1 MAEEKAIQFPDSKII
16 AFSGPKEGAGR
27 TTLTLNLA
35 LGWAGIQKRPVLI
48 VPLDPLAR
56 QEHAFYLNI
65 KEPVTVADI
74 LKSFGNTSIAVVGGL
89 LRGKISMSQWG
100 VGLLPLGNNRAQ
112 VASISPK
119 ILIPIL
125 SRLAQT
131 FDIFLDIDS
140 SFPMQAFAFDIADK
154 IFWVSNATRTHLNS
168 TVQLF
173 NDYKA
178 QHYPMDRISVICNG
192 YDMPGSIPYE
202 EIEHFYTSLEKEI
215 DVFLPWDEDVMATSN
230 RREVEIV
237 VNPQTQWVKGL
248 RLVLAKI
255 RDLKPAPKDWTSSV
269 SDEEFTQAAQEIW
282 SPILFDDGKGAS
294 ESHAAVDDEEQNSKL
309 SFWDDLKQRIHKEV
323 VHVLEI
329 ERIVIS
335 DESTA
340 SEQTRKRVAAIVDD
354 ILQKQPN
361 LQFSRD
367 QRQRF
372 SSELLD
378 EILGLGPLEV
388 LMRDP
393 AVTEIMVNAF
403 DKIFIEQKGKL
414 TLTKYKFRNNDQVVQ
429 VIKRIVAPLGRR
441 IDESVPLVDARLKD
455 GSRVNAIIA
464 PLAVSG
470 PTLTIRRFSQKPFGP
485 EDYYRFG
492 TISPECMEFIKR
504 CVKIRKNI
512 IVCGGTGTGKT
523 TFLNAI
529 SGYIADD
536 ERIITVEDT
545 AELRLQQPHWVSLES
560 RPPNVEGK
568 GAITIQDLVKN
579 CLRMRPDRI
588 VVGECRG
595 GEALDM
601 LQAMNTGHEGSLT
614 TIHANTPRDGLSR
627 LEAMCL
633 QTGVD
638 LPVHVIREM
647 IASAVN
653 MIVQLS
659 RFSDGSRKV
668 TYITE
673 MHGQKDGEIQSTDLF
688 RYVQTGV
695 DEKGKVQG
703 IFAPTGNLPTFF
715 DEFEAKGHPVNSEVF
730 TKGAVPLDENGEPDL
745 KALQNQEFSPVKAA
759 IVINTEVDD
768 KADKKIVGDKVSEPV
783 KTKTDKKDEVVTEKQ
798 AKTAQGVAAK
808 QDEVDQTSE
817 KPVQPKQKVD
827 VKEQTIKAASAK
839 KEKPAQGPKG
849 SVPPPPPTMA

>member
-1 MAEEKAIQFPDSKII
+1 MAEENAIQKTDAKII
-16 AFSGPKEGAGR
+16 AFSGPKEGAGK
-27 TTLTLNLA
+27 TTLVLNLA

-48 VPLDPLAR
+48 VPLHPLAR
-56 QEHAFYLNI
+56 QEHSFYLDI
-65 KEPVTVADI
+65 KKPVSVSDI
-74 LKSFGNTSIAVVGGL
+74 LRTLGNTSIAVVGGL

-100 VGLLPLGNNRAQ
+100 VGVLPLGNTRAQ
-112 VASISPK
+112 VAAISPK

-125 SRLAQT
+125 SRLSQT
-131 FDIFLDIDS
+131 FDIFLDVDS

-154 IFWVSNATRTHLNS
+154 VFWVSQATRTHLNS

-173 NDYKA
+173 NDYKE
-178 QHYPMDRISVICNG
+178 QRYPMDRVSIICNA

-202 EIEHFYTSLEKEI
+202 EVERFYSSLGREI
-215 DVFLPWDEDVMATSN
+215 DVFLPWDDEVMATSN
-230 RREVEIV
+230 RKEVEIIT
-237 VNPQTQWVKGL
+237 NPQSEWVKGL

-255 RDLKPAPKDWTSSV
+255 RDLKPAPKDWVASV
-269 SDEEFTQAAQEIW
+269 SDEEFTQAAKEIW
-282 SPILFDDGKGAS
+282 SPILFDDGKTTSVAEHGAA
-294 ESHAAVDDEEQNSKL
+294 EDEGNQTKL
-309 SFWDDLKQRIHKEV
+309 SFWDDLKQKIHKEV
-323 VHVLEI
+323 VHTLEI
-329 ERIVIS
+329 EHIVVS
-335 DESTA
+335 DENTA

-367 QRQRF
+367 QRTRF

-492 TISPECMEFIKR
+492 TISPECMAFIEQ
-504 CVKIRKNI
+504 CVRIRKNI

-529 SGYIADD
+529 SGYIAND

-627 LEAMCL
+627 LEAMCM
-633 QTGVD
+633 QTGAE
-638 LPVHVIREM
+638 LPVYVIREM
-647 IASAVN
+647 ISSAVN

-673 MHGQKDGEIQSTDLF
+673 MHGQKDGEIQSTDVV

-695 DEKGKVQG
+695 DENGKVQG
-703 IFAPTGNLPTFF
+703 VFAPTGQLPTFF
-715 DEFEAKGHPVNSEVF
+715 DEFASKGHPVDKNIF
-730 TKGAVPLDENGEPDL
+730 LKNAVPLDENGEPD
-745 KALQNQEFSPVKAA
+745 
-759 IVINTEVDD
+759 
-768 KADKKIVGDKVSEPV
+768 
-783 KTKTDKKDEVVTEKQ
+783 KQ
-798 AKTAQGVAAK
+798 AVARLQQQMAAK
-808 QDEVDQTSE
+808 NVPPAPPAA
-817 KPVQPKQKVD
+817 PVQH
-827 VKEQTIKAASAK
+827 
-839 KEKPAQGPKG
+839 
-849 SVPPPPPTMA
+849 

>member
-1 MAEEKAIQFPDSKII
+1 MPEENGLQQSESKII

-27 TTLTLNLA
+27 TTLVLNLA

-56 QEHAFYLNI
+56 QEHSFYLDI
-65 KEPVTVADI
+65 KKPVSVSDI
-74 LKSFGNTSIAVVGGL
+74 LRTLGNTSIAVVGGL

-100 VGLLPLGNNRAQ
+100 VGVLPLGNTRAQ

-125 SRLAQT
+125 SRLSQT
-131 FDIFLDIDS
+131 FDIFLDVDS

-154 IFWVSNATRTHLNS
+154 VFWVSQATRTHLNA

-173 NDYKA
+173 NDYKE
-178 QHYPMDRISVICNG
+178 QRYPMDRVSVICNA
-192 YDMPGSIPYE
+192 YDTPGSIPYE
-202 EIEHFYTSLEKEI
+202 EVERFYSSLGREV
-215 DVFLPWDEDVMATSN
+215 DVFLPWDDDVMATSN
-230 RREVEIV
+230 RKEVEIIT
-237 VNPQTQWVKGL
+237 NPQSEWVKGL

-255 RDLKPAPKDWTSSV
+255 RDLKPAPKDWVASV
-269 SDEEFTQAAQEIW
+269 SDEEFTQAAKEIW
-282 SPILFDDGKGAS
+282 SPILFDDGKTGT
-294 ESHAAVDDEEQNSKL
+294 AVDHISVEDESGKTKL
-309 SFWDDLKQRIHKEV
+309 SFWDDLKQKIHKEV
-323 VHVLEI
+323 VHTLEI
-329 ERIVIS
+329 EHIVVS
-335 DESTA
+335 DESSA
-340 SEQTRKRVAAIVDD
+340 SAQTRKRVAAIVDD

-367 QRQRF
+367 QRTRF
-372 SSELLD
+372 TSELLD

-414 TLTKYKFRNNDQVVQ
+414 TLTKYKFRNNEQVVQ

-492 TISPECMEFIKR
+492 TISPECMAFIEK
-504 CVKIRKNI
+504 CVRIRKNI

-568 GAITIQDLVKN
+568 GAVTIQDLVKN

-627 LEAMCL
+627 LEAMCM
-633 QTGVD
+633 QTGAD
-638 LPVHVIREM
+638 LPIFAIREM
-647 IASAVN
+647 ISSAVN

-695 DEKGKVQG
+695 DENGKVHG
-703 IFAPTGNLPTFF
+703 VFAPTGQLPTFY
-715 DEFEAKGHPVNSEVF
+715 DEFAAKGQPVDKDIF
-730 TKGAVPLDENGEPDL
+730 LKDAVPLDENGDPDL
-745 KALQNQEFSPVKAA
+745 QFVQRMQQER
-759 IVINTEVDD
+759 
-768 KADKKIVGDKVSEPV
+768 
-783 KTKTDKKDEVVTEKQ
+783 
-798 AKTAQGVAAK
+798 AAK
-808 QDEVDQTSE
+808 N
-817 KPVQPKQKVD
+817 
-827 VKEQTIKAASAK
+827 
-839 KEKPAQGPKG
+839 
-849 SVPPPPPTMA
+849 PPPPPAPAA

>member
-1 MAEEKAIQFPDSKII
+1 MADMENTFKTEPKII
-16 AFSGPKEGAGR
+16 TFTGPKEGAGK
-27 TTLTLNLA
+27 TTLVLNLA

-56 QEHAFYLNI
+56 QEHSFYLNI
-65 KEPVTVADI
+65 KKPVSVADI
-74 LKSFGNTSIAVVGGL
+74 LKTLGNTNIAVVGGL

-100 VGLLPLGNNRAQ
+100 VGVLPLGNTRAQ
-112 VASISPK
+112 VATMSPK

-125 SRLAQT
+125 SRLSQT
-131 FDIFLDIDS
+131 FDIFLDVDS
-140 SFPMQAFAFDIADK
+140 SFPMQAFAFDISDK
-154 IFWVSNATRTHLNS
+154 VFWVTNATRSHLNS

-173 NDYKA
+173 NDYKEQRYA
-178 QHYPMDRISVICNG
+178 LDRISVICNA
-192 YDMPGSIPYE
+192 YDTPGSIPYE
-202 EIEHFYTSLEKEI
+202 EMERVYQSLLGRNI
-215 DVFLPWDEDVMATSN
+215 DVFLPWDEGIMASAN
-230 RREVEIV
+230 RREVEII
-237 VNPQTQWVKGL
+237 VNPQSEWIKGL
-248 RLVLAKI
+248 RLILAQI
-255 RDLKPAPKDWTSSV
+255 RDLHPAPKDWTAEV
-269 SDEEFTQAAQEIW
+269 SDEEFTQAAKEIW
-282 SPILFDDGKGAS
+282 SPVLFNGGETQGA
-294 ESHAAVDDEEQNSKL
+294 ESHFAPEGADNGGEANKTKL
-309 SFWDDLKQRIHKEV
+309 SFWDDLKQKVHKDV
-323 VHVLEI
+323 VRTLEI

-335 DESTA
+335 DESSA

-361 LQFSRD
+361 LQFSRE
-367 QRQRF
+367 QRTRF

-378 EILGLGPLEV
+378 EILGLGPLEN
-388 LMRDP
+388 LMRD
-393 AVTEIMVNAF
+393 ASVTEIMVNAF

-414 TLTKYKFRNNDQVVQ
+414 TLTKYKFRNNEQVVQ
-429 VIKRIVAPLGRR
+429 VIKRIVSPLGRR

-485 EDYYRFG
+485 EDYFRFG
-492 TISPECMEFIKR
+492 TISRECMDFLEK
-504 CVKIRKNI
+504 CVRIRKNI

-523 TFLNAI
+523 TFLNAL
-529 SGYIADD
+529 SGYISHN

-627 LEAMCL
+627 LEAMCM
-633 QTGVD
+633 QTGAD
-638 LPVHVIREM
+638 LPIFAIREM
-647 IASAVN
+647 ISSAVN

-673 MHGQKDGEIQSTDLF
+673 MTGQKDGAIQSVDLF

-695 DEKGKVQG
+695 DDNGKVQG
-703 IFAPTGNLPTFF
+703 FFAPTGHLPSFFTDFKAKGVPLPEETFTKNAVSF
-715 DEFEAKGHPVNSEVF
+715 DEAGKPILSAAQAAAGGPV
-730 TKGAVPLDENGEPDL
+730 
-745 KALQNQEFSPVKAA
+745 
-759 IVINTEVDD
+759 
-768 KADKKIVGDKVSEPV
+768 
-783 KTKTDKKDEVVTEKQ
+783 
-798 AKTAQGVAAK
+798 
-808 QDEVDQTSE
+808 
-817 KPVQPKQKVD
+817 
-827 VKEQTIKAASAK
+827 
-839 KEKPAQGPKG
+839 
-849 SVPPPPPTMA
+849 VPPPPPGVK

>member
-1 MAEEKAIQFPDSKII
+1 MAEQDSQKTDAKII
-16 AFSGPKEGAGR
+16 AFAGPKEGAGK
-27 TTLTLNLA
+27 TTLVLNLA

-56 QEHAFYLNI
+56 QEHSFYLDI
-65 KEPVTVADI
+65 EKPVSVSDL
-74 LKSFGNTSIAVVGGL
+74 LKVLGNTSIAVVGGL

-100 VGLLPLGNNRAQ
+100 VGLLPLGNTRAQ
-112 VASISPK
+112 VAAISPK

-125 SRLAQT
+125 SRLSQT
-131 FDIFLDIDS
+131 FDIFLDVDS

-154 IFWVSNATRTHLNS
+154 VFWVSNATRTHINS

-173 NDYKA
+173 NDYKE
-178 QHYPMDRISVICNG
+178 QHYPLDRVSVICNG

-202 EIEHFYTSLEKEI
+202 EMERFYSQLGREV
-215 DVFLPWDEDVMATSN
+215 DVFLPWDADVMATSN
-230 RREVEIV
+230 RREVEIIT
-237 VNPQTQWVKGL
+237 NPQSEWVKGL

-255 RDLKPAPKDWTSSV
+255 RDLQPAPKDWVASV
-269 SDEEFTQAAQEIW
+269 SDEEFAQASKEIW
-282 SPILFDDGKGAS
+282 SPVLFNDGKDTVS
-294 ESHAAVDDEEQNSKL
+294 VSHIADDEPGAKTQL
-309 SFWDDLKQRIHKEV
+309 SFWDDLKQKIHKDV
-323 VHVLEI
+323 VRTLEI
-329 ERIVIS
+329 EHIAIS
-335 DESTA
+335 DESAA
-340 SEQTRKRVAAIVDD
+340 SAQTRKRVAAIVDD

-361 LQFSRD
+361 LQFSRE
-367 QRQRF
+367 QRERF

-414 TLTKYKFRNNDQVVQ
+414 TLTKYKFRNNEQVVQ

-470 PTLTIRRFSQKPFGP
+470 PTLTIRRFSTKPFGP

-492 TISPECMEFIKR
+492 TISPECMEFIKK

-568 GAITIQDLVKN
+568 GAVTIQDLVKN

-627 LEAMCL
+627 LEAMCM
-633 QTGVD
+633 QTGAD
-638 LPVHVIREM
+638 LPIFAIREM
-647 IASAVN
+647 ISSAVN

-673 MHGQKDGEIQSTDLF
+673 MHGQKDGQIQSTDLF

-695 DEKGKVQG
+695 DENGKVQG
-703 IFAPTGNLPTFF
+703 VFAPTGNLPTFYE
-715 DEFEAKGHPVNSEVF
+715 EFAAKGQPIDEAVF
-730 TKGAVPLDENGEPDL
+730 KHGAVPLDENGEPDL
-745 KALQNQEFSPVKAA
+745 HAVQQLQ
-759 IVINTEVDD
+759 
-768 KADKKIVGDKVSEPV
+768 
-783 KTKTDKKDEVVTEKQ
+783 Q
-798 AKTAQGVAAK
+798 AKASK
-808 QDEVDQTSE
+808 ETSP
-817 KPVQPKQKVD
+817 KP
-827 VKEQTIKAASAK
+827 
-839 KEKPAQGPKG
+839 PA
-849 SVPPPPPTMA
+849 VPPAPPAAPQA

>member
-1 MAEEKAIQFPDSKII
+1 MAEIETQKNEAKII
-16 AFSGPKEGAGR
+16 ALSSPKEGAGK

-56 QEHAFYLNI
+56 QEHSFYLDI
-65 KEPVTVADI
+65 KKPVSVADI
-74 LKSFGNTSIAVVGGL
+74 LRTLGNTSIAVVGGL

-100 VGLLPLGNNRAQ
+100 VGVLPLGNTRAQ

-125 SRLAQT
+125 SRLSQT
-131 FDIFLDIDS
+131 FDIFLDVDS
-140 SFPMQAFAFDIADK
+140 SFPMQAFAFDISDK
-154 IFWVSNATRTHLNS
+154 TFWVSNATRTHLNS

-173 NDYKA
+173 NDYKE
-178 QHYPMDRISVICNG
+178 QRYPMERVSVICNQ

-202 EIEHFYTSLEKEI
+202 EVEKFYNSLGRDI
-215 DVFLPWDEDVMATSN
+215 DVFLPWDESIMATSN
-230 RREVEIV
+230 RKEVEIIS
-237 VNPQTQWVKGL
+237 NPQSEWIKGL

-255 RDLKPAPKDWTSSV
+255 RDLKPAAKDWTASV
-269 SDEEFTQAAQEIW
+269 SDEEFTQAAKEIW
-282 SPILFDDGKGAS
+282 SPVFSGGMGAAPA
-294 ESHAAVDDEEQNSKL
+294 ESHVSVEEEGEAGKTKL
-309 SFWDDLKQRIHKEV
+309 SFWDDLKQKIHKDV
-323 VHVLEI
+323 VRTLEI

-335 DESTA
+335 DESSA

-367 QRQRF
+367 QRTRF
-372 SSELLD
+372 ASELLD
-378 EILGLGPLEV
+378 EILGLGPLET

-393 AVTEIMVNAF
+393 SVTEIMVNAF
-403 DKIFIEQKGKL
+403 DRIFIEQKGKL
-414 TLTKYKFRNNDQVVQ
+414 TLTKYKFRNNEQVVQ
-429 VIKRIVAPLGRR
+429 VIKRIVSPLGRR

-485 EDYYRFG
+485 EDYFRFG
-492 TISPECMEFIKR
+492 TISPECMEFLEK
-504 CVKIRKNI
+504 CVRIRKNI

-523 TFLNAI
+523 TFLNAL

-568 GAITIQDLVKN
+568 GQITIQDLVKN

-627 LEAMCL
+627 LEAMCM
-633 QTGVD
+633 QASAD
-638 LPVHVIREM
+638 LPIFAIREM
-647 IASAVN
+647 ISSAVN

-673 MHGQKDGEIQSTDLF
+673 MHGQKDGMIQSTDLF

-695 DEKGKVQG
+695 DENGKVQG
-703 IFAPTGNLPTFF
+703 MFAPTGKLPTFF
-715 DEFEAKGHPVNSEVF
+715 GDFKAKGVPVEEDVF
-730 TKGAVPLDENGEPDL
+730 LKDAVKLDENGD
-745 KALQNQEFSPVKAA
+745 PVL
-759 IVINTEVDD
+759 
-768 KADKKIVGDKVSEPV
+768 
-783 KTKTDKKDEVVTEKQ
+783 
-798 AKTAQGVAAK
+798 
-808 QDEVDQTSE
+808 TSA
-817 KPVQPKQKVD
+817 P
-827 VKEQTIKAASAK
+827 
-839 KEKPAQGPKG
+839 PA
-849 SVPPPPPTMA
+849 PPGN

>member
-1 MAEEKAIQFPDSKII
+1 MADMENTFKTEPKII
-16 AFSGPKEGAGR
+16 TFTGPKEGAGK
-27 TTLTLNLA
+27 TTLVLNLA

-56 QEHAFYLNI
+56 QEHSFYLNI
-65 KEPVTVADI
+65 KKPVSVADI
-74 LKSFGNTSIAVVGGL
+74 LKTLGNTNIAVVGGL

-100 VGLLPLGNNRAQ
+100 VGVLPLGNTRTQ
-112 VASISPK
+112 VATMSPK

-125 SRLAQT
+125 SRLSQT
-131 FDIFLDIDS
+131 FDIFLDVDS
-140 SFPMQAFAFDIADK
+140 SFPMQAFAFDISDK
-154 IFWVSNATRTHLNS
+154 VFWVTNATRSHLNS

-173 NDYKA
+173 NDYKEQRYA
-178 QHYPMDRISVICNG
+178 LDRISVICNA
-192 YDMPGSIPYE
+192 YDTPGSIPYE
-202 EIEHFYTSLEKEI
+202 EMERVYQSLLGRNI
-215 DVFLPWDEDVMATSN
+215 DVFLPWDEGIMASSN
-230 RREVEIV
+230 RREVEII
-237 VNPQTQWVKGL
+237 VNPQSEWIKGL
-248 RLVLAKI
+248 RLILAQI
-255 RDLKPAPKDWTSSV
+255 RDLHPAPKDWTAEV
-269 SDEEFTQAAQEIW
+269 SDEEFTQAAKEIW
-282 SPILFDDGKGAS
+282 SPVLFNGGETQGA
-294 ESHAAVDDEEQNSKL
+294 ESHFAPEEADNGGEANKTKL
-309 SFWDDLKQRIHKEV
+309 SFWDDLKQKVHKDV
-323 VHVLEI
+323 VRTLEI

-335 DESTA
+335 DESSA

-361 LQFSRD
+361 LQFSRE
-367 QRQRF
+367 QRTRF

-378 EILGLGPLEV
+378 EILGLGPLEN
-388 LMRDP
+388 LMRD
-393 AVTEIMVNAF
+393 ASVTEIMVNAF

-414 TLTKYKFRNNDQVVQ
+414 TLTKYKFRNNEQVVQ
-429 VIKRIVAPLGRR
+429 VIKRIVSPLGRR

-485 EDYYRFG
+485 EDYFRFG
-492 TISPECMEFIKR
+492 TISRECMDFLEK
-504 CVKIRKNI
+504 CVRIRKNI

-523 TFLNAI
+523 TFLNAL
-529 SGYIADD
+529 SGYISHN

-627 LEAMCL
+627 LEAMCM
-633 QTGVD
+633 QTGAD
-638 LPVHVIREM
+638 LPIFAIREM
-647 IASAVN
+647 ISSAVN

-673 MHGQKDGEIQSTDLF
+673 MTGQKDGAIQSVDLF

-695 DEKGKVQG
+695 DDNGKVQG
-703 IFAPTGNLPTFF
+703 FFAPTGHLPSFFTDFKAKGVPLPEETFTKNAVSF
-715 DEFEAKGHPVNSEVF
+715 DEAGKPILSAAQAAAGGPV
-730 TKGAVPLDENGEPDL
+730 
-745 KALQNQEFSPVKAA
+745 
-759 IVINTEVDD
+759 
-768 KADKKIVGDKVSEPV
+768 
-783 KTKTDKKDEVVTEKQ
+783 
-798 AKTAQGVAAK
+798 
-808 QDEVDQTSE
+808 
-817 KPVQPKQKVD
+817 
-827 VKEQTIKAASAK
+827 
-839 KEKPAQGPKG
+839 
-849 SVPPPPPTMA
+849 VPPPPPGVK

>member
-1 MAEEKAIQFPDSKII
+1 MTAKENVKPEAKII
-16 AFSGPKEGAGR
+16 AFSGPKEGAGK

-35 LGWAGIQKRPVLI
+35 LGWAGNQKRPVLI

-56 QEHAFYLNI
+56 QEHCFYLNI
-65 KEPVTVADI
+65 KKPVSVADI
-74 LKSFGNTSIAVVGGL
+74 LQSLGNTNIAVVGGL

-100 VGLLPLGNNRAQ
+100 VGVLPLGNTRAQ

-131 FDIFLDIDS
+131 FDIFLDVDS
-140 SFPMQAFAFDIADK
+140 SFPMQAFAFDLADK
-154 IFWVSNATRTHLNS
+154 VFWVSQATRTHLNA

-173 NDYKA
+173 NDYKE
-178 QHYPMDRISVICNG
+178 QHYPMDRVSVICNA

-202 EIEHFYTSLEKEI
+202 EVEQFYTSLGHEI
-215 DVFLPWDEDVMATSN
+215 DVFLPWDEEVMSTSN
-230 RREVEIV
+230 RREVEII
-237 VNPQTQWVKGL
+237 VNQQAEWVKGL

-255 RDLKPAPKDWTSSV
+255 RDLKPAPKDWTASV
-269 SDEEFTQAAQEIW
+269 SDEEFSQAAQEIW
-282 SPILFDDGKGAS
+282 SPVLFNNGTTVDAN
-294 ESHAAVDDEEQNSKL
+294 SHLAGEEGEGETTKL
-309 SFWDDLKQRIHKEV
+309 SFWDDLKQKVHKEV
-323 VHVLEI
+323 VHTLEI
-329 ERIVIS
+329 EHIVVS
-335 DESTA
+335 DESAA
-340 SEQTRKRVAAIVDD
+340 SAQTRKRVAAIVDD

-361 LQFSRD
+361 LQFSRE
-367 QRQRF
+367 QRARF

-393 AVTEIMVNAF
+393 AVTEIMVNSF

-455 GSRVNAIIA
+455 GSRVNAIIS

-492 TISPECMEFIKR
+492 TISPACMEFIKQ

-568 GAITIQDLVKN
+568 GAVTIQDLVKN

-647 IASAVN
+647 ISSAVN
-653 MIVQLS
+653 LIVQLS

-673 MHGQKDGEIQSTDLF
+673 MHGLQDREIQSTDLF

-695 DEKGKVQG
+695 DENGKVQG
-703 IFAPTGNLPTFF
+703 VFAPTGNLPTFF
-715 DEFEAKGHPVNSEVF
+715 EEFEAKGCPVSEKVF
-730 TKGAVPLDENGEPDL
+730 TEGAVPLGSDGEPDL
-745 KALQNQEFSPVKAA
+745 KAGRRAVSQSFEGRTSLPPAPP
-759 IVINTEVDD
+759 
-768 KADKKIVGDKVSEPV
+768 KVS
-783 KTKTDKKDEVVTEKQ
+783 
-798 AKTAQGVAAK
+798 
-808 QDEVDQTSE
+808 
-817 KPVQPKQKVD
+817 
-827 VKEQTIKAASAK
+827 
-839 KEKPAQGPKG
+839 
-849 SVPPPPPTMA
+849 

>member
-1 MAEEKAIQFPDSKII
+1 MEAEKENSKSEAKII
-16 AFSGPKEGAGR
+16 AFSGPKEGAGK

-56 QEHAFYLNI
+56 QEHSFYLNI
-65 KEPVTVADI
+65 KKPVSVADI
-74 LKSFGNTSIAVVGGL
+74 LQTLGNTNIAVVGGL

-100 VGLLPLGNNRAQ
+100 VGVLPLGNTRAQ
-112 VASISPK
+112 VASMSPK

-131 FDIFLDIDS
+131 FDIFLDVDS

-154 IFWVSNATRTHLNS
+154 VFWVSQATRSHLNS

-173 NDYKA
+173 NDYKE
-178 QHYPMDRISVICNG
+178 QHYPMDRLSVICNA
-192 YDMPGSIPYE
+192 YDMPGSIAYE
-202 EIEHFYTSLEKEI
+202 EVERFYSSLGQEV
-215 DVFLPWDEDVMATSN
+215 DVFLPWDEDVMSTVN
-230 RREVEIV
+230 RKEVEIV
-237 VNPQTQWVKGL
+237 VNPQSEWVKGL
-248 RLVLAKI
+248 RLILAKI
-255 RDLKPAPKDWTSSV
+255 RDLKTAPKDWTASV
-269 SDEEFTQAAQEIW
+269 SDAEFTQAAQEIW
-282 SPILFDDGKGAS
+282 KPIIGDDSAQS
-294 ESHAAVDDEEQNSKL
+294 LENHLVDGGEKTKL
-309 SFWDDLKQRIHKEV
+309 SFWDDLKQKVHKEV
-323 VHVLEI
+323 VHTLEI
-329 ERIVIS
+329 EHIAVS
-335 DESTA
+335 DESSA

-361 LQFSRD
+361 LQFSRE
-367 QRQRF
+367 QRARF

-455 GSRVNAIIA
+455 GSRVNAIIS

-492 TISPECMEFIKR
+492 TITPECMEFIKQ

-568 GAITIQDLVKN
+568 GAVTIQDLVKN

-627 LEAMCL
+627 LEAMCM
-633 QTGVD
+633 QTGAD
-638 LPVHVIREM
+638 LPVYVIREM
-647 IASAVN
+647 ISSAVN

-695 DEKGKVQG
+695 DENGKVQG
-703 IFAPTGNLPTFF
+703 VFAPTGNLPTFY
-715 DEFEAKGHPVNSEVF
+715 DEFNAKGQPVSKDIF
-730 TKGAVPLDENGEPDL
+730 TKGAVPLDENGEPNL
-745 KALQNQEFSPVKAA
+745 QAVEALQTAA
-759 IVINTEVDD
+759 RGIVRPQAP
-768 KADKKIVGDKVSEPV
+768 KEPV
-783 KTKTDKKDEVVTEKQ
+783 PPE
-798 AKTAQGVAAK
+798 A
-808 QDEVDQTSE
+808 
-817 KPVQPKQKVD
+817 PH
-827 VKEQTIKAASAK
+827 
-839 KEKPAQGPKG
+839 G
-849 SVPPPPPTMA
+849 SVPPAPPVV

>member
-1 MAEEKAIQFPDSKII
+1 MAEEKRTPQDAKII
-16 AFSGPKEGAGR
+16 AFAGPKEGAGK
-27 TTLTLNLA
+27 TTLVLNLA

-56 QEHAFYLNI
+56 QEHNFYLGISN
-65 KEPVTVADI
+65 PVSVSDL
-74 LKSFGNTSIAVVGGL
+74 LKVLGNTSIAVVGGL

-100 VGLLPLGNNRAQ
+100 VGLLPLGNTRAQ
-112 VASISPK
+112 VSAISPK

-125 SRLAQT
+125 SRLSQT
-131 FDIFLDIDS
+131 FDIFLDVDS

-154 IFWVSNATRTHLNS
+154 IFWVSNATRTHVNA

-173 NDYKA
+173 NDYKE
-178 QHYPMDRISVICNG
+178 QHYPIERVSAICNG

-202 EIEHFYTSLEKEI
+202 EMEKFYSQLGREV
-215 DVFLPWDEDVMATSN
+215 DVFLPWDADVMAASN
-230 RREVEIV
+230 RREVEIMS
-237 VNPQTQWVKGL
+237 NPQSEWVKGL

-255 RDLKPAPKDWTSSV
+255 RDLEPAPKDWAVSV
-269 SDEEFTQAAQEIW
+269 TDEEFTQASREIW
-282 SPILFDDGKGAS
+282 SPVLFDDGKGGAG
-294 ESHAAVDDEEQNSKL
+294 AADHIGNPEDEEENAKL
-309 SFWDDLKQRIHKEV
+309 SFWDDLKQKIHKDV
-323 VHVLEI
+323 VRTLEI
-329 ERIVIS
+329 EHIAIS
-335 DESTA
+335 DESSA

-361 LQFSRD
+361 LQFSRE
-367 QRQRF
+367 QRTRF

-414 TLTKYKFRNNDQVVQ
+414 TLTKYKFRNNEQVVQ

-470 PTLTIRRFSQKPFGP
+470 PTLTIRRFSSKPFGP

-492 TISPECMEFIKR
+492 TISRECMGFIEK
-504 CVKIRKNI
+504 CVRIRKNI

-529 SGYIADD
+529 SGYISNN

-627 LEAMCL
+627 LEAMCM
-633 QTGVD
+633 QTGAD
-638 LPVHVIREM
+638 LPIFAIREM
-647 IASAVN
+647 ISSAVN

-673 MHGQKDGEIQSTDLF
+673 MHGQKDGQIQSTDLF

-695 DEKGKVQG
+695 DENGKVQG
-703 IFAPTGNLPTFF
+703 IFAPTGNIPSFY
-715 DEFEAKGHPVNSEVF
+715 DEFAAKGQPVPEEVF
-730 TKGAVPLDENGEPDL
+730 TKGAVPLDENGDPDL
-745 KALQNQEFSPVKAA
+745 SAVQELIK
-759 IVINTEVDD
+759 
-768 KADKKIVGDKVSEPV
+768 
-783 KTKTDKKDEVVTEKQ
+783 
-798 AKTAQGVAAK
+798 AK
-808 QDEVDQTSE
+808 Q
-817 KPVQPKQKVD
+817 
-827 VKEQTIKAASAK
+827 TI
-839 KEKPAQGPKG
+839 ET
-849 SVPPPPPTMA
+849 PPTPPAPPQGAKA

>member
-1 MAEEKAIQFPDSKII
+1 MAEELESQKSEAKII
-16 AFSGPKEGAGR
+16 AFAGPKEGAGK
-27 TTLTLNLA
+27 TTLVLNLA

-56 QEHAFYLNI
+56 QEHSFYLDI
-65 KEPVTVADI
+65 AKPVSVSDL
-74 LKSFGNTSIAVVGGL
+74 LKVLGNTSIAVVGGL

-100 VGLLPLGNNRAQ
+100 VGLLPLGNTRAQ

-125 SRLAQT
+125 SRLSQT
-131 FDIFLDIDS
+131 FDIFLDVDS

-154 IFWVSNATRTHLNS
+154 VFWVSNATRTHINS

-173 NDYKA
+173 NDYKE
-178 QHYPMDRISVICNG
+178 QRYPLDRVSVICNA
-192 YDMPGSIPYE
+192 YDTPGSIPFE
-202 EIEHFYTSLEKEI
+202 EMERFFNQLGREV

-230 RREVEIV
+230 RREVEIIT
-237 VNPQTQWVKGL
+237 NPQSEWVKGL

-255 RDLKPAPKDWTSSV
+255 RDLKSAPKDWTASV
-269 SDEEFTQAAQEIW
+269 SDEEFTQAAKEIW
-282 SPILFDDGKGAS
+282 SPILFDDGKTAS
-294 ESHAAVDDEEQNSKL
+294 AASHVAAEGEEEGNKTKL
-309 SFWDDLKQRIHKEV
+309 SFWDDLKQKIHKEV
-323 VHVLEI
+323 VHTLEI
-329 ERIVIS
+329 EHIVIS
-335 DESTA
+335 DESSA
-340 SEQTRKRVAAIVDD
+340 SAQTRKRVAAIVDD

-367 QRQRF
+367 QRTRF
-372 SSELLD
+372 TSELLD

-414 TLTKYKFRNNDQVVQ
+414 TLTKYKFRNNEQVVQ

-470 PTLTIRRFSQKPFGP
+470 PTLTIRRFSSKPFGP

-492 TISPECMEFIKR
+492 TISPECMAFIEK
-504 CVKIRKNI
+504 CVRIRKNI

-529 SGYIADD
+529 SGYISHN

-568 GAITIQDLVKN
+568 GAVTIQDLVKN

-627 LEAMCL
+627 LEAMCM
-633 QTGVD
+633 QTGAD
-638 LPVHVIREM
+638 LPIFAIREM
-647 IASAVN
+647 ISSAVN

-673 MHGQKDGEIQSTDLF
+673 MHGQKDGQIQSTDLF

-695 DEKGKVQG
+695 DENGKVQG
-703 IFAPTGNLPTFF
+703 LFAPTGNLPTFYE
-715 DEFEAKGHPVNSEVF
+715 EFAAKGQPVDEEIFHHN
-730 TKGAVPLDENGEPDL
+730 AVRLDENGEPDRDEV
-745 KALQNQEFSPVKAA
+745 KALIASLQASGGQKNAAPVRDVPTQAPSA
-759 IVINTEVDD
+759 PQ
-768 KADKKIVGDKVSEPV
+768 AEPV
-783 KTKTDKKDEVVTEKQ
+783 TPSAPSASQPDAPAAAPEQKD
-798 AKTAQGVAAK
+798 
-808 QDEVDQTSE
+808 
-817 KPVQPKQKVD
+817 
-827 VKEQTIKAASAK
+827 
-839 KEKPAQGPKG
+839 
-849 SVPPPPPTMA
+849 VPPAPPVPPAAPQA

>member
-1 MAEEKAIQFPDSKII
+1 MADMENTFKTEPKII
-16 AFSGPKEGAGR
+16 TFTGPKEGAGK
-27 TTLTLNLA
+27 TTLVLNLA

-56 QEHAFYLNI
+56 QEHSFYLNI
-65 KEPVTVADI
+65 KKPVSVADI
-74 LKSFGNTSIAVVGGL
+74 LKTLGNTNIAVVGGL

-100 VGLLPLGNNRAQ
+100 VGVLPLGNTRTQ
-112 VASISPK
+112 VATMSPK

-125 SRLAQT
+125 SRLSQT
-131 FDIFLDIDS
+131 FDIFLDVDS
-140 SFPMQAFAFDIADK
+140 SFPMQAFAFDISDK
-154 IFWVSNATRTHLNS
+154 VFWVTNATRSHLNS

-173 NDYKA
+173 NDYKEQRYA
-178 QHYPMDRISVICNG
+178 LDRISVICNA
-192 YDMPGSIPYE
+192 YDTPGSIPYE
-202 EIEHFYTSLEKEI
+202 EMERVYQSLLGRNI
-215 DVFLPWDEDVMATSN
+215 DVFLPWDEGIMASSN
-230 RREVEIV
+230 RREVEII
-237 VNPQTQWVKGL
+237 VNPQSEWIKGL
-248 RLVLAKI
+248 RLILAQI
-255 RDLKPAPKDWTSSV
+255 RDLHLAPKDWTAEV
-269 SDEEFTQAAQEIW
+269 SDEEFTQAAKEIW
-282 SPILFDDGKGAS
+282 SPVLFNGGETQGA
-294 ESHAAVDDEEQNSKL
+294 ESHFAPEGADNGGEANKTKL
-309 SFWDDLKQRIHKEV
+309 SFWDDLKQKVHKDV
-323 VHVLEI
+323 VRTLEI

-335 DESTA
+335 DESSA

-361 LQFSRD
+361 LQFSRE
-367 QRQRF
+367 QRTRF

-378 EILGLGPLEV
+378 EILGLGPLEN
-388 LMRDP
+388 LMRD
-393 AVTEIMVNAF
+393 ASVTEIMVNAF

-414 TLTKYKFRNNDQVVQ
+414 TLTKYKFRNNEQVVQ
-429 VIKRIVAPLGRR
+429 VIKRIVSPLGRR

-485 EDYYRFG
+485 EDYFRFG
-492 TISPECMEFIKR
+492 TISRECMDFLEK
-504 CVKIRKNI
+504 CVRIRKNI

-523 TFLNAI
+523 TFLNAL
-529 SGYIADD
+529 SGYISHN

-627 LEAMCL
+627 LEAMCM
-633 QTGVD
+633 QTGAD
-638 LPVHVIREM
+638 LPIFAIREM
-647 IASAVN
+647 ISSAVN

-673 MHGQKDGEIQSTDLF
+673 MTGQKDGAIQSVDLF

-695 DEKGKVQG
+695 DDNGKVQG
-703 IFAPTGNLPTFF
+703 FFAPTGHLPSFFTDFKAKGVPLPEETFTKNAVSF
-715 DEFEAKGHPVNSEVF
+715 DEAGKPILSAAQAAAGGPV
-730 TKGAVPLDENGEPDL
+730 
-745 KALQNQEFSPVKAA
+745 
-759 IVINTEVDD
+759 
-768 KADKKIVGDKVSEPV
+768 
-783 KTKTDKKDEVVTEKQ
+783 
-798 AKTAQGVAAK
+798 
-808 QDEVDQTSE
+808 
-817 KPVQPKQKVD
+817 
-827 VKEQTIKAASAK
+827 
-839 KEKPAQGPKG
+839 
-849 SVPPPPPTMA
+849 VPPPPPGVK

>member
-1 MAEEKAIQFPDSKII
+1 MADMENTFKTEPKII
-16 AFSGPKEGAGR
+16 TFTGPKEGAGK
-27 TTLTLNLA
+27 TTLVLNLA

-56 QEHAFYLNI
+56 QEHSFYLNI
-65 KEPVTVADI
+65 KKPVSVADI
-74 LKSFGNTSIAVVGGL
+74 LKTLGNTNIAVVGGL

-100 VGLLPLGNNRAQ
+100 VGVLPLGNTRVQ
-112 VASISPK
+112 VATMSPK

-125 SRLAQT
+125 SRLSQT
-131 FDIFLDIDS
+131 FDIFLDVDS
-140 SFPMQAFAFDIADK
+140 SFPMQAFAFDISDK
-154 IFWVSNATRTHLNS
+154 VFWVTNATRSHLNS

-173 NDYKA
+173 NDYKEQRSA
-178 QHYPMDRISVICNG
+178 LDRISVICNA
-192 YDMPGSIPYE
+192 YDTPGSIPYE
-202 EIEHFYTSLEKEI
+202 EMERVYQSLLGRNI
-215 DVFLPWDEDVMATSN
+215 DVFLPWDEGIMASSN
-230 RREVEIV
+230 RREVEII
-237 VNPQTQWVKGL
+237 VNPQSEWIKGL
-248 RLVLAKI
+248 RLILAQI
-255 RDLKPAPKDWTSSV
+255 RDLHPAPKDWTAEV
-269 SDEEFTQAAQEIW
+269 SDEEFTQAAKEIW
-282 SPILFDDGKGAS
+282 SPVLFNGGETQGA
-294 ESHAAVDDEEQNSKL
+294 ESHFAPEGADNGGEANKTKL
-309 SFWDDLKQRIHKEV
+309 SFWDDLKQKVHKDV
-323 VHVLEI
+323 VRTLEI

-335 DESTA
+335 DESSA

-361 LQFSRD
+361 LQFSRE
-367 QRQRF
+367 QRTRF

-378 EILGLGPLEV
+378 EILGLGPLEN
-388 LMRDP
+388 LMRD
-393 AVTEIMVNAF
+393 ASVTEIMVNAF

-414 TLTKYKFRNNDQVVQ
+414 TLTKYKFRNNEQVVQ
-429 VIKRIVAPLGRR
+429 VIKRIVSPLGRR

-485 EDYYRFG
+485 EDYFRFG
-492 TISPECMEFIKR
+492 TISRECMDFLEK
-504 CVKIRKNI
+504 CVRIRKNI

-523 TFLNAI
+523 TFLNAL
-529 SGYIADD
+529 SGYISHN

-627 LEAMCL
+627 LEAMCM
-633 QTGVD
+633 QTGAD
-638 LPVHVIREM
+638 LPIFAIREM
-647 IASAVN
+647 ISSAVN

-673 MHGQKDGEIQSTDLF
+673 MTGQKDGAIQSVDLF

-695 DEKGKVQG
+695 DDNGKVQG
-703 IFAPTGNLPTFF
+703 FFAPTGHLPSFFTDFKAKGVPLPEETFTKNAVSF
-715 DEFEAKGHPVNSEVF
+715 DEAGKPILSAAQAAAGGPV
-730 TKGAVPLDENGEPDL
+730 
-745 KALQNQEFSPVKAA
+745 
-759 IVINTEVDD
+759 
-768 KADKKIVGDKVSEPV
+768 
-783 KTKTDKKDEVVTEKQ
+783 
-798 AKTAQGVAAK
+798 
-808 QDEVDQTSE
+808 
-817 KPVQPKQKVD
+817 
-827 VKEQTIKAASAK
+827 
-839 KEKPAQGPKG
+839 
-849 SVPPPPPTMA
+849 VPPPPPGVK

>member
-1 MAEEKAIQFPDSKII
+1 MAEENEPQRSEAKII
-16 AFSGPKEGAGR
+16 AFSGPKEGAGK
-27 TTLTLNLA
+27 TTLVLNLA

-56 QEHAFYLNI
+56 QEHSFYLDI
-65 KEPVTVADI
+65 KKPVSVSDI
-74 LKSFGNTSIAVVGGL
+74 LRTLGNTSIAVVGGL

-100 VGLLPLGNNRAQ
+100 VGVLPLGNTRAQ

-125 SRLAQT
+125 SRLSQT
-131 FDIFLDIDS
+131 FDIFLDVDS
-140 SFPMQAFAFDIADK
+140 SFPMQAFSFDIADK
-154 IFWVSNATRTHLNS
+154 VFWVSQATRTHLNS

-173 NDYKA
+173 NDYKE
-178 QHYPMDRISVICNG
+178 QRYPMDRVSVICNA
-192 YDMPGSIPYE
+192 YDTPGSIPYE
-202 EIEHFYTSLEKEI
+202 EVERFYSSLGREI

-230 RREVEIV
+230 RKEVEIIT
-237 VNPQTQWVKGL
+237 NPQSEWVKGL

-255 RDLKPAPKDWTSSV
+255 RDLKSAPKDWVASV
-269 SDEEFTQAAQEIW
+269 SDEEFTQAAKEIW
-282 SPILFDDGKGAS
+282 SPVLFDDGKTGTTADHVAAPGQED
-294 ESHAAVDDEEQNSKL
+294 ESAKTKM
-309 SFWDDLKQRIHKEV
+309 SFWDDLKQKIHKEV
-323 VHVLEI
+323 VHTLEI
-329 ERIVIS
+329 EHIVVS
-335 DESTA
+335 DESSA

-367 QRQRF
+367 QRTRF

-414 TLTKYKFRNNDQVVQ
+414 TLTKYKFRNNEQVVQ

-470 PTLTIRRFSQKPFGP
+470 PTLTIRRFSAKPFGP

-492 TISPECMEFIKR
+492 TISPECMAFIEK
-504 CVKIRKNI
+504 CVRIRKNI

-529 SGYIADD
+529 SGYISNN

-568 GAITIQDLVKN
+568 GAVTIQDLVKN

-627 LEAMCL
+627 LEAMCM
-633 QTGVD
+633 QTGAD
-638 LPVHVIREM
+638 LPIFAIREM
-647 IASAVN
+647 ISSAVN

-695 DEKGKVQG
+695 DENGKVQG
-703 IFAPTGNLPTFF
+703 MFAPTGHLPTFF
-715 DEFEAKGHPVNSEVF
+715 DDFAAKGQPVDKDVF
-730 TKGAVPLDENGEPDL
+730 LKGAVPLDANGEPDL
-745 KALQNQEFSPVKAA
+745 KAVQRMQQAAGNTTPPAPPDAPSKA
-759 IVINTEVDD
+759 
-768 KADKKIVGDKVSEPV
+768 
-783 KTKTDKKDEVVTEKQ
+783 
-798 AKTAQGVAAK
+798 
-808 QDEVDQTSE
+808 
-817 KPVQPKQKVD
+817 
-827 VKEQTIKAASAK
+827 
-839 KEKPAQGPKG
+839 
-849 SVPPPPPTMA
+849 

>member
-1 MAEEKAIQFPDSKII
+1 MADMENTFKTEPKII
-16 AFSGPKEGAGR
+16 TFTGPKEGAGK
-27 TTLTLNLA
+27 TTLVLNLA

-56 QEHAFYLNI
+56 QEHSFYLNI
-65 KEPVTVADI
+65 KKPVSVADI
-74 LKSFGNTSIAVVGGL
+74 LKTLGNTNIAVVGGL

-100 VGLLPLGNNRAQ
+100 VGVLPLGNTRTQ
-112 VASISPK
+112 VATMSPK

-125 SRLAQT
+125 SRLSQT
-131 FDIFLDIDS
+131 FDIFLDVDS
-140 SFPMQAFAFDIADK
+140 SFPMQAFAFDISDK
-154 IFWVSNATRTHLNS
+154 VFWVTNATRSHLNS

-173 NDYKA
+173 NDYKEQRYA
-178 QHYPMDRISVICNG
+178 LDRISVICNA
-192 YDMPGSIPYE
+192 YDTPGSIPYE
-202 EIEHFYTSLEKEI
+202 EMERVYQSLLGRNI
-215 DVFLPWDEDVMATSN
+215 DVFLPWDEGIMASSN
-230 RREVEIV
+230 RREVEII
-237 VNPQTQWVKGL
+237 VNPQSEWIKGL
-248 RLVLAKI
+248 RLILAQI
-255 RDLKPAPKDWTSSV
+255 RDLHPAPKDWTAEV
-269 SDEEFTQAAQEIW
+269 SDEEFTQAAKEIW
-282 SPILFDDGKGAS
+282 SPVLFNGGETQGA
-294 ESHAAVDDEEQNSKL
+294 ESHFAPEGADNGGEANKTKL
-309 SFWDDLKQRIHKEV
+309 SFWDDLKQKVHKDV
-323 VHVLEI
+323 VRTLEI

-335 DESTA
+335 DESSA

-361 LQFSRD
+361 LQFSRE
-367 QRQRF
+367 QRTRF

-378 EILGLGPLEV
+378 EILGLGPLEN
-388 LMRDP
+388 LMRD
-393 AVTEIMVNAF
+393 ASVTEIMVNAF

-414 TLTKYKFRNNDQVVQ
+414 TLTKYKFRNNEQVVQ
-429 VIKRIVAPLGRR
+429 VIKRIVSPLGRR

-485 EDYYRFG
+485 EDYFRFG
-492 TISPECMEFIKR
+492 TISRECMDFLEK
-504 CVKIRKNI
+504 CVRIRKNI

-523 TFLNAI
+523 TFLNAL
-529 SGYIADD
+529 SGYISHN

-627 LEAMCL
+627 LEAMCM
-633 QTGVD
+633 QTGAD
-638 LPVHVIREM
+638 LPIFAIREM
-647 IASAVN
+647 ISSAVN

-673 MHGQKDGEIQSTDLF
+673 MTGQKDGAIQSVDLF

-695 DEKGKVQG
+695 DDNGKVQG
-703 IFAPTGNLPTFF
+703 FFAPTGHLPSFFTDFKAKGVPLPEETFTKNAVSF
-715 DEFEAKGHPVNSEVF
+715 DEAGKPILS
-730 TKGAVPLDENGEPDL
+730 
-745 KALQNQEFSPVKAA
+745 AA
-759 IVINTEVDD
+759 
-768 KADKKIVGDKVSEPV
+768 
-783 KTKTDKKDEVVTEKQ
+783 Q
-798 AKTAQGVAAK
+798 AAA
-808 QDEVDQTSE
+808 
-817 KPVQPKQKVD
+817 
-827 VKEQTIKAASAK
+827 
-839 KEKPAQGPKG
+839 GG
-849 SVPPPPPTMA
+849 SVVPPPPPGVK

>member
-1 MAEEKAIQFPDSKII
+1 MAELETPRNEAKII
-16 AFSGPKEGAGR
+16 ALSSPKEGAGK

-56 QEHAFYLNI
+56 QEHSFYLDI
-65 KEPVTVADI
+65 KKPVSVADI
-74 LKSFGNTSIAVVGGL
+74 LRTLGNTNIAVVGGL

-100 VGLLPLGNNRAQ
+100 VGVLPLGNTRAQ

-125 SRLAQT
+125 SRLSQT
-131 FDIFLDIDS
+131 FDIFLDVDS

-154 IFWVSNATRTHLNS
+154 VFWVSNATRTHLNS

-173 NDYKA
+173 NDYKE
-178 QHYPMDRISVICNG
+178 QRYPMERVSVICNQ
-192 YDMPGSIPYE
+192 YDMPGSIAYE
-202 EIEHFYTSLEKEI
+202 EVEKFYNSLGRDI
-215 DVFLPWDEDVMATSN
+215 DVFLPWDESIMATSN
-230 RREVEIV
+230 RKEVEIIN
-237 VNPQTQWVKGL
+237 NPQSEWIKGL
-248 RLVLAKI
+248 RLILAKI
-255 RDLKPAPKDWTSSV
+255 RDLTPAPKDWTASV
-269 SDEEFTQAAQEIW
+269 SDEEFTQAAKEIW
-282 SPILFDDGKGAS
+282 NPIFAGGGADG
-294 ESHAAVDDEEQNSKL
+294 AAQENHVIVEEEGEAGKTKL
-309 SFWDDLKQRIHKEV
+309 SFWDDLKQKVHKDV
-323 VHVLEI
+323 VRTLEI

-335 DESTA
+335 DESSA
-340 SEQTRKRVAAIVDD
+340 SAQTRKRVAAIVDD

-361 LQFSRD
+361 LQFSRE
-367 QRQRF
+367 QRTRF
-372 SSELLD
+372 ASELLD
-378 EILGLGPLEV
+378 EILGLGPLEN

-393 AVTEIMVNAF
+393 SVTEIMVNAF

-414 TLTKYKFRNNDQVVQ
+414 TLTKYKFRNNEQVVQ
-429 VIKRIVAPLGRR
+429 VIKRIVSPLGRR

-455 GSRVNAIIA
+455 GSRVNAIIS

-485 EDYYRFG
+485 ADYFRFG
-492 TISPECMEFIKR
+492 TISPECMEFLEK
-504 CVKIRKNI
+504 CVRIRKNI

-523 TFLNAI
+523 TFLNAL
-529 SGYIADD
+529 SGYISDN

-627 LEAMCL
+627 LEAMCM
-633 QTGVD
+633 QTGAD
-638 LPVHVIREM
+638 LPIFAIREM
-647 IASAVN
+647 ISSAVN

-673 MHGQKDGEIQSTDLF
+673 MHGQKDGQIQSTDLF

-695 DEKGKVQG
+695 DENGKVQG
-703 IFAPTGNLPTFF
+703 MFAPTGTLPTFYSDF
-715 DEFEAKGHPVNSEVF
+715 QAKGVPVPEEVF
-730 TKGAVPLDENGEPDL
+730 TKGAIKLDEEGNPIL
-745 KALQNQEFSPVKAA
+745 SSL
-759 IVINTEVDD
+759 
-768 KADKKIVGDKVSEPV
+768 
-783 KTKTDKKDEVVTEKQ
+783 
-798 AKTAQGVAAK
+798 
-808 QDEVDQTSE
+808 
-817 KPVQPKQKVD
+817 
-827 VKEQTIKAASAK
+827 
-839 KEKPAQGPKG
+839 
-849 SVPPPPPTMA
+849 SVPPAPPTL

>member
-1 MAEEKAIQFPDSKII
+1 MTEENESLQSEAKII
-16 AFSGPKEGAGR
+16 AFAGPKEGAGK
-27 TTLTLNLA
+27 TTLVLNLA

-56 QEHAFYLNI
+56 QEHNFYLDIAN
-65 KEPVTVADI
+65 PVSVSDL
-74 LKSFGNTSIAVVGGL
+74 LKVLGNTSIAVVGGL

-100 VGLLPLGNNRAQ
+100 VGLLPLGNTRAQ
-112 VASISPK
+112 VSAISPK

-125 SRLAQT
+125 SRLSQT
-131 FDIFLDIDS
+131 FDIFLDVDS

-154 IFWVSNATRTHLNS
+154 IFWVSNATRTHINS

-173 NDYKA
+173 NDYKE
-178 QHYPMDRISVICNG
+178 QHYPMERVSIICNG
-192 YDMPGSIPYE
+192 FDMPGSIPYE
-202 EIEHFYTSLEKEI
+202 EMERFYSELGREV
-215 DVFLPWDEDVMATSN
+215 DVFLPWDADVMAASN
-230 RREVEIV
+230 RREVEIIS
-237 VNPQTQWVKGL
+237 NPQAEWVKGL

-255 RDLKPAPKDWTSSV
+255 RDLKPAPKDWVASV
-269 SDEEFTQAAQEIW
+269 SDEEFAQASSEIW
-282 SPILFDDGKGAS
+282 SPVLFDDGKTAS
-294 ESHAAVDDEEQNSKL
+294 AEDHISPEEDGPKTKL
-309 SFWDDLKQRIHKEV
+309 SFWDDLKQKIHKEV
-323 VHVLEI
+323 VHTLEI
-329 ERIVIS
+329 EHIVVS
-335 DESTA
+335 DESSA

-361 LQFSRD
+361 LQFSRE
-367 QRQRF
+367 QRTRF

-393 AVTEIMVNAF
+393 AVTEIMVNSF

-470 PTLTIRRFSQKPFGP
+470 PTLTIRRFSTKPFGP

-492 TISPECMEFIKR
+492 TITPECMEFIEK

-568 GAITIQDLVKN
+568 GAVTIQDLVKN

-627 LEAMCL
+627 LEAMCM
-633 QTGVD
+633 QTGAD
-638 LPVHVIREM
+638 LPLFAIREM
-647 IASAVN
+647 ISSAVN

-668 TYITE
+668 THITE

-695 DEKGKVQG
+695 DENGKVQG
-703 IFAPTGNLPTFF
+703 VFAPTGNLPTFF
-715 DEFEAKGHPVNSEVF
+715 DEFASKGQPVEESIF
-730 TKGAVPLDENGEPDL
+730 KKGAVPLGADGEPELEAVKQLQQEL
-745 KALQNQEFSPVKAA
+745 KDRALAE
-759 IVINTEVDD
+759 EV
-768 KADKKIVGDKVSEPV
+768 ETH
-783 KTKTDKKDEVVTEKQ
+783 KTI
-798 AKTAQGVAAK
+798 
-808 QDEVDQTSE
+808 
-817 KPVQPKQKVD
+817 P
-827 VKEQTIKAASAK
+827 
-839 KEKPAQGPKG
+839 PAPP
-849 SVPPPPPTMA
+849 VPPAPPTM

>member
-1 MAEEKAIQFPDSKII
+1 MADMENTFKTEPKII
-16 AFSGPKEGAGR
+16 TFTGPKEGAGK
-27 TTLTLNLA
+27 TTLVLNLA

-56 QEHAFYLNI
+56 QEHSFYLNI
-65 KEPVTVADI
+65 KKPVSVADI
-74 LKSFGNTSIAVVGGL
+74 LKTLGNTNIAVVGGL

-100 VGLLPLGNNRAQ
+100 VGVLPLGNTRTQ
-112 VASISPK
+112 VATMSPK

-125 SRLAQT
+125 ARLSQT
-131 FDIFLDIDS
+131 FDIFLDVDS
-140 SFPMQAFAFDIADK
+140 SFPMQAFAFDISDK
-154 IFWVSNATRTHLNS
+154 VFWVTNATRSHLNS

-173 NDYKA
+173 NDYKEQRYA
-178 QHYPMDRISVICNG
+178 LDRISVICNA
-192 YDMPGSIPYE
+192 YDTPGSIPYE
-202 EIEHFYTSLEKEI
+202 EMERVYQSLLGRNI
-215 DVFLPWDEDVMATSN
+215 DVFLPWDEGIMASSN
-230 RREVEIV
+230 RREVEII
-237 VNPQTQWVKGL
+237 VNPQSEWIKGL
-248 RLVLAKI
+248 RLILAQI
-255 RDLKPAPKDWTSSV
+255 RDLHPAPKDWTAEV
-269 SDEEFTQAAQEIW
+269 SDEEFTQAAKEIW
-282 SPILFDDGKGAS
+282 SPVLFNGGETQGA
-294 ESHAAVDDEEQNSKL
+294 ESHFAPEGADNGGEANKTKL
-309 SFWDDLKQRIHKEV
+309 SFWDDLKQKVHKDV
-323 VHVLEI
+323 VRTLEI

-335 DESTA
+335 DESSA

-361 LQFSRD
+361 LQFSRE
-367 QRQRF
+367 QRTRF

-378 EILGLGPLEV
+378 EILGLGPLEN
-388 LMRDP
+388 LMRD
-393 AVTEIMVNAF
+393 ASVTEIMVNAF

-414 TLTKYKFRNNDQVVQ
+414 TLTKYKFRNNEQVVQ
-429 VIKRIVAPLGRR
+429 VIKRIVSPLGRR

-485 EDYYRFG
+485 EDYFRFG
-492 TISPECMEFIKR
+492 TISRECMDFLEK
-504 CVKIRKNI
+504 CVRIRKNI

-523 TFLNAI
+523 TFLNAL
-529 SGYIADD
+529 SGYISHN

-627 LEAMCL
+627 LEAMCM
-633 QTGVD
+633 QTGAD
-638 LPVHVIREM
+638 LPIFAIREM
-647 IASAVN
+647 ISSAVN

-673 MHGQKDGEIQSTDLF
+673 MTGQKDGAIQSVDLF

-695 DEKGKVQG
+695 DDNGKVQG
-703 IFAPTGNLPTFF
+703 FFAPTGHLPSFFTDFKAKGVPLPEETFTKNAVSF
-715 DEFEAKGHPVNSEVF
+715 DEAGKPILTAAQAAAGGPV
-730 TKGAVPLDENGEPDL
+730 
-745 KALQNQEFSPVKAA
+745 
-759 IVINTEVDD
+759 
-768 KADKKIVGDKVSEPV
+768 
-783 KTKTDKKDEVVTEKQ
+783 
-798 AKTAQGVAAK
+798 
-808 QDEVDQTSE
+808 
-817 KPVQPKQKVD
+817 
-827 VKEQTIKAASAK
+827 
-839 KEKPAQGPKG
+839 
-849 SVPPPPPTMA
+849 VPPPPPGVK

>member
-1 MAEEKAIQFPDSKII
+1 MAAEKKNPQADAKII
-16 AFSGPKEGAGR
+16 AFAGPKEGAGK
-27 TTLTLNLA
+27 TTLALNLA

-56 QEHAFYLNI
+56 QEHNFYLDI
-65 KEPVTVADI
+65 QKPVSVSDL
-74 LKSFGNTSIAVVGGL
+74 LKVLGNTSIAVVGGL

-100 VGLLPLGNNRAQ
+100 VGLLPLGNTRAQ
-112 VASISPK
+112 VSAISPK

-125 SRLAQT
+125 SRLSQT
-131 FDIFLDIDS
+131 FDIFLDVDS

-154 IFWVSNATRTHLNS
+154 IFWVSNATRTHVNA

-173 NDYKA
+173 NDYKE
-178 QHYPMDRISVICNG
+178 QHYPIERVSAICNG

-202 EIEHFYTSLEKEI
+202 EMEKFYSQLGREV
-215 DVFLPWDEDVMATSN
+215 DVFLPWDADVMASSN
-230 RREVEIV
+230 RREVEIMA
-237 VNPQTQWVKGL
+237 NPQSEWVKGL

-255 RDLKPAPKDWTSSV
+255 RDLDPAPKDWAVSV

-282 SPILFDDGKGAS
+282 SPVLFNDGKGGSAG
-294 ESHAAVDDEEQNSKL
+294 VDHIGNPEEAEEDAQL
-309 SFWDDLKQRIHKEV
+309 SFWDDLKQKIHKEV
-323 VHVLEI
+323 VRTLEI
-329 ERIVIS
+329 EHIAIS
-335 DESTA
+335 DESSA

-361 LQFSRD
+361 LQFSRE
-367 QRQRF
+367 QRTRF

-388 LMRDP
+388 LIRDP

-414 TLTKYKFRNNDQVVQ
+414 TLTKYKFRNNEQVVQ

-470 PTLTIRRFSQKPFGP
+470 PTLTIRRFSSKPFGP

-492 TISPECMEFIKR
+492 TISRECMGFIEK
-504 CVKIRKNI
+504 CVRIRKNI

-529 SGYIADD
+529 SGYISNN

-627 LEAMCL
+627 LEAMCM
-633 QTGVD
+633 QTGAD
-638 LPVHVIREM
+638 LPIFAIREM
-647 IASAVN
+647 ISSAVN

-673 MHGQKDGEIQSTDLF
+673 MHGQKDGQIQSTDLF

-695 DEKGKVQG
+695 DENGKVQG
-703 IFAPTGNLPTFF
+703 MFAPTGNIPSFY
-715 DEFEAKGHPVNSEVF
+715 DEFAAKGQPVPEEVF
-730 TKGAVPLDENGEPDL
+730 TKGAVPLDENGDPDL
-745 KALQNQEFSPVKAA
+745 NAVQELVKA
-759 IVINTEVDD
+759 
-768 KADKKIVGDKVSEPV
+768 KATVNN
-783 KTKTDKKDEVVTEKQ
+783 
-798 AKTAQGVAAK
+798 
-808 QDEVDQTSE
+808 
-817 KPVQPKQKVD
+817 
-827 VKEQTIKAASAK
+827 
-839 KEKPAQGPKG
+839 
-849 SVPPPPPTMA
+849 PPTPPSNPPAPPQGAKA

>member
-1 MAEEKAIQFPDSKII
+1 MTAQEKAKLEEKII
-16 AFSGPKEGAGR
+16 AFSGPKEGAGK

-56 QEHAFYLNI
+56 QEHSFYLNI
-65 KEPVTVADI
+65 KKPVSVADI
-74 LKSFGNTSIAVVGGL
+74 LRSLGNNNIAVVGGL
-89 LRGKISMSQWG
+89 LRGKISMSKWG
-100 VGLLPLGNNRAQ
+100 VGVLPLGNTRAQ

-119 ILIPIL
+119 ILIPVL

-131 FDIFLDIDS
+131 FDIFLDVDS
-140 SFPMQAFAFDIADK
+140 SFPMQAFAFDLADK
-154 IFWVSNATRTHLNS
+154 VFWVSQATRTHLNA

-173 NDYKA
+173 NDYKE
-178 QHYPMDRISVICNG
+178 QHYPMDRISVICNA

-202 EIEHFYTSLEKEI
+202 EVEQFYSSLGHEM
-215 DVFLPWDEDVMATSN
+215 DVFLPWDEDVMAASN
-230 RREVEIV
+230 RREVEII
-237 VNPQTQWVKGL
+237 VNPQAEWVKGL

-255 RDLKPAPKDWTSSV
+255 RDLKPAPKDWTASV

-282 SPILFDDGKGAS
+282 SPVLFNAAAPAGAD
-294 ESHAAVDDEEQNSKL
+294 SHLAYEGNEPENTKL
-309 SFWDDLKQRIHKEV
+309 SFWDDLKQKVHKEV
-323 VHVLEI
+323 VHTLEI
-329 ERIVIS
+329 EHIVVS
-335 DESTA
+335 DESSA
-340 SEQTRKRVAAIVDD
+340 STQTRKRVAAIVDD

-361 LQFSRD
+361 LQFSRE
-367 QRQRF
+367 QRARF

-441 IDESVPLVDARLKD
+441 IDESVPLVDARLRD
-455 GSRVNAIIA
+455 GSRVNAIIS

-492 TISPECMEFIKR
+492 TISPECMEFIKQ

-568 GAITIQDLVKN
+568 GAVTIQDLVKN

-647 IASAVN
+647 ISSAVN
-653 MIVQLS
+653 LIVQLS

-673 MHGQKDGEIQSTDLF
+673 MHGLKDHEIQSTDLF

-695 DEKGKVQG
+695 DENGKVQG
-703 IFAPTGNLPTFF
+703 IFAPTGNLPTFY
-715 DEFEAKGHPVNSEVF
+715 DEFEAKGCAVSQEVF
-730 TKGAVPLDENGEPDL
+730 TKGAIALDETGEPDV
-745 KALQNQEFSPVKAA
+745 KALQRGQHAHEATVH
-759 IVINTEVDD
+759 
-768 KADKKIVGDKVSEPV
+768 
-783 KTKTDKKDEVVTEKQ
+783 
-798 AKTAQGVAAK
+798 
-808 QDEVDQTSE
+808 
-817 KPVQPKQKVD
+817 
-827 VKEQTIKAASAK
+827 
-839 KEKPAQGPKG
+839 GP
-849 SVPPPPPTMA
+849 VPPAPPKF

>member
-1 MAEEKAIQFPDSKII
+1 MAEEKRTPQDAKII
-16 AFSGPKEGAGR
+16 AFAGPKEGAGK
-27 TTLTLNLA
+27 TTLVLNLA

-56 QEHAFYLNI
+56 QEHNFYLGISN
-65 KEPVTVADI
+65 PVSVSDL
-74 LKSFGNTSIAVVGGL
+74 LKVLGNTSIAVVGGL

-100 VGLLPLGNNRAQ
+100 VGLLPLGNTRAQ
-112 VASISPK
+112 VSAISPK

-125 SRLAQT
+125 SRLSQT
-131 FDIFLDIDS
+131 FDIFLDVDS

-154 IFWVSNATRTHLNS
+154 IFWVSNATRTHVNA

-173 NDYKA
+173 NDYKE
-178 QHYPMDRISVICNG
+178 QHYPIERVSAICNG

-202 EIEHFYTSLEKEI
+202 EMEKFYSQLGREV
-215 DVFLPWDEDVMATSN
+215 DVFLPWDADVMASSN
-230 RREVEIV
+230 RREVEIMA
-237 VNPQTQWVKGL
+237 NPQSEWVKGL

-255 RDLKPAPKDWTSSV
+255 RDLEPAPKDWAVSV
-269 SDEEFTQAAQEIW
+269 TDEEFTQASREIW
-282 SPILFDDGKGAS
+282 SPVLFDDGKGGAG
-294 ESHAAVDDEEQNSKL
+294 AADHIGNPEDEEENAKL
-309 SFWDDLKQRIHKEV
+309 SFWDDLKQKIHKDV
-323 VHVLEI
+323 VRTLEI
-329 ERIVIS
+329 EHIAIS
-335 DESTA
+335 DESSA

-361 LQFSRD
+361 LQFSRE
-367 QRQRF
+367 QRTRF

-414 TLTKYKFRNNDQVVQ
+414 TLTKYKFRNNEQVVQ

-470 PTLTIRRFSQKPFGP
+470 PTLTIRRFSSKPFGP

-492 TISPECMEFIKR
+492 TISRECMGFIEK
-504 CVKIRKNI
+504 CVRIRKNI

-529 SGYIADD
+529 SGYISNN

-627 LEAMCL
+627 LEAMCM
-633 QTGVD
+633 QTGAD
-638 LPVHVIREM
+638 LPIFAIREM
-647 IASAVN
+647 ISSAVN

-673 MHGQKDGEIQSTDLF
+673 MHGQKDGQIQSTDLF

-695 DEKGKVQG
+695 DENGKVQG
-703 IFAPTGNLPTFF
+703 IFAPTGNIPSFY
-715 DEFEAKGHPVNSEVF
+715 DEFAAKGQPVPEEVF
-730 TKGAVPLDENGEPDL
+730 TKGAVPLDENGDPDL
-745 KALQNQEFSPVKAA
+745 SAVQELIK
-759 IVINTEVDD
+759 
-768 KADKKIVGDKVSEPV
+768 
-783 KTKTDKKDEVVTEKQ
+783 
-798 AKTAQGVAAK
+798 AK
-808 QDEVDQTSE
+808 Q
-817 KPVQPKQKVD
+817 
-827 VKEQTIKAASAK
+827 TIETPLTPPAPPQGAKA
-839 KEKPAQGPKG
+839 
-849 SVPPPPPTMA
+849 

>member
-1 MAEEKAIQFPDSKII
+1 
-16 AFSGPKEGAGR
+16 
-27 TTLTLNLA
+27 
-35 LGWAGIQKRPVLI
+35 
-48 VPLDPLAR
+48 
-56 QEHAFYLNI
+56 
-65 KEPVTVADI
+65 
-74 LKSFGNTSIAVVGGL
+74 VGGL

-100 VGLLPLGNNRAQ
+100 VGVLPLGNTRAQ

-131 FDIFLDIDS
+131 FDIFLDVDS

-173 NDYKA
+173 NDYKD
-178 QHYPMDRISVICNG
+178 QRYPMERISVICNQ
-192 YDMPGSIPYE
+192 YDMPGSIAYE
-202 EIEHFYTSLEKEI
+202 EVEKFYNSLGRDI
-215 DVFLPWDEDVMATSN
+215 TVFLPWDEGIMATSN
-230 RREVEIV
+230 RKGVEIIS
-237 VNPQTQWVKGL
+237 NPQSEWIKGL
-248 RLVLAKI
+248 RLILAKI
-255 RDLKPAPKDWTSSV
+255 RDIKPAVKDWTASV
-269 SDEEFTQAAQEIW
+269 TDEEFTQAAKEIW
-282 SPILFDDGKGAS
+282 APILGAGAAAMPA
-294 ESHAAVDDEEQNSKL
+294 ESHVAVEEEAEIGKTKL
-309 SFWDDLKQRIHKEV
+309 SFWDDLKQKIHKEV
-323 VHVLEI
+323 VRTLEI

-335 DESTA
+335 DESSA
-340 SEQTRKRVAAIVDD
+340 SAQTRKRVAAIVDD

-367 QRQRF
+367 QRTRF
-372 SSELLD
+372 ASELLD
-378 EILGLGPLEV
+378 EILGLGPLET
-388 LMRDP
+388 LMRDSS
-393 AVTEIMVNAF
+393 VTEIMVNAF

-414 TLTKYKFRNNDQVVQ
+414 TLTKYKFRNNDQVIQ
-429 VIKRIVAPLGRR
+429 VIKRIVSPLGRR

-485 EDYYRFG
+485 ADYFRFG
-492 TISPECMEFIKR
+492 TISPECMEFLEK
-504 CVKIRKNI
+504 CVRIRKNI

-523 TFLNAI
+523 TFLNAL

-595 GEALDM
+595 AEALDM

-627 LEAMCL
+627 LEAMCM
-633 QTGVD
+633 QASAD
-638 LPVHVIREM
+638 LPIFAIREM
-647 IASAVN
+647 ISSAVN

-673 MHGQKDGEIQSTDLF
+673 MHGQKDGQIQSTDLF

-695 DEKGKVQG
+695 DENGKVQG
-703 IFAPTGNLPTFF
+703 IFAPTGKLPTFF
-715 DEFEAKGHPVNSEVF
+715 HDFKAKGVPVSEEVF
-730 TKGAVPLDENGEPDL
+730 TKGAVPVGEDGEPVL
-745 KALQNQEFSPVKAA
+745 PH
-759 IVINTEVDD
+759 T
-768 KADKKIVGDKVSEPV
+768 
-783 KTKTDKKDEVVTEKQ
+783 
-798 AKTAQGVAAK
+798 
-808 QDEVDQTSE
+808 
-817 KPVQPKQKVD
+817 
-827 VKEQTIKAASAK
+827 
-839 KEKPAQGPKG
+839 
-849 SVPPPPPTMA
+849 PPPPPSVK

>member
-1 MAEEKAIQFPDSKII
+1 MAEENANPKSEAKII
-16 AFSGPKEGAGR
+16 AFSGPKEGAGK
-27 TTLTLNLA
+27 TTLVLNLA
-35 LGWAGIQKRPVLI
+35 LGWAGIQKRPVLS

-56 QEHAFYLNI
+56 QEHSFYLDI
-65 KEPVTVADI
+65 KKPVSVSDI
-74 LKSFGNTSIAVVGGL
+74 LKTLGNTSIAVVGGL

-100 VGLLPLGNNRAQ
+100 VGVLPLGNTRAQ

-125 SRLAQT
+125 SRLSQT
-131 FDIFLDIDS
+131 FDIFLDVDS

-154 IFWVSNATRTHLNS
+154 IFWVCQATRTHLNS

-173 NDYKA
+173 NDYKE
-178 QHYPMDRISVICNG
+178 QRYPMDRVSIICNA
-192 YDMPGSIPYE
+192 YDTPGSIPYE
-202 EIEHFYTSLEKEI
+202 EVERFYSSLGREI

-230 RREVEIV
+230 RKEVEIIT
-237 VNPQTQWVKGL
+237 NPQSEWVKGL

-255 RDLKPAPKDWTSSV
+255 RDLKTAPKDWVASV
-269 SDEEFTQAAQEIW
+269 SDEEFTQAAKEIW
-282 SPILFDDGKGAS
+282 SPILFDDGKTTS
-294 ESHAAVDDEEQNSKL
+294 VVDHVAAEDEAGKTKL
-309 SFWDDLKQRIHKEV
+309 SFWDDLKQKIHKEV
-323 VHVLEI
+323 VHTLEI
-329 ERIVIS
+329 EHIVVS
-335 DESTA
+335 DESSA

-367 QRQRF
+367 QRTRF

-492 TISPECMEFIKR
+492 TISPECMAFIEK
-504 CVKIRKNI
+504 CVRIRKNI

-568 GAITIQDLVKN
+568 GAVTIQDLVKN

-627 LEAMCL
+627 LEAMCM

-638 LPVHVIREM
+638 LPVYVIREM
-647 IASAVN
+647 ISSAVN

-695 DEKGKVQG
+695 DENGKVQG
-703 IFAPTGNLPTFF
+703 VFAPTGQLPTFF
-715 DEFEAKGHPVNSEVF
+715 DDFAAKGQPVDKDIFLKN
-730 TKGAVPLDENGEPDL
+730 AVPLDANGEPDKL
-745 KALQNQEFSPVKAA
+745 AVQRLQEALAHKAPPAPPAA
-759 IVINTEVDD
+759 
-768 KADKKIVGDKVSEPV
+768 
-783 KTKTDKKDEVVTEKQ
+783 
-798 AKTAQGVAAK
+798 
-808 QDEVDQTSE
+808 
-817 KPVQPKQKVD
+817 
-827 VKEQTIKAASAK
+827 
-839 KEKPAQGPKG
+839 PAQH
-849 SVPPPPPTMA
+849 

>member
-1 MAEEKAIQFPDSKII
+1 MAAQTDPQQTDAKII
-16 AFSGPKEGAGR
+16 AFAGPKEGAGK
-27 TTLTLNLA
+27 TTLVLNLA

-56 QEHAFYLNI
+56 QEHSFYLDI
-65 KEPVTVADI
+65 AEPVSVADL
-74 LKSFGNTSIAVVGGL
+74 LKVLGNTSIAVVGGL

-100 VGLLPLGNNRAQ
+100 VGLLPLGNTRAQ
-112 VASISPK
+112 VAAISPK

-125 SRLAQT
+125 SRLSQT
-131 FDIFLDIDS
+131 FDIFLDVDS
-140 SFPMQAFAFDIADK
+140 SFPMQAFAFDISDK
-154 IFWVSNATRTHLNS
+154 VFWVSNATRTHINS

-173 NDYKA
+173 NDYKD
-178 QHYPMDRISVICNG
+178 QRYPLDRVSVICNG

-202 EIEHFYTSLEKEI
+202 EMERFYAQLGREV
-215 DVFLPWDEDVMATSN
+215 DVFLPWDADVMATSN
-230 RREVEIV
+230 RREVEIIA
-237 VNPQTQWVKGL
+237 NPQAEWVKGL

-255 RDLKPAPKDWTSSV
+255 RDLKPAPKDWAASV
-269 SDEEFTQAAQEIW
+269 SDEEFAQASQEIW
-282 SPILFDDGKGAS
+282 SPILFNEGKGSAGID
-294 ESHAAVDDEEQNSKL
+294 HIAAEDEQEKTKL
-309 SFWDDLKQRIHKEV
+309 SFWDDLKQKIHKEV
-323 VHVLEI
+323 VHTLEI
-329 ERIVIS
+329 EHIVIS
-335 DESTA
+335 DESSA

-367 QRQRF
+367 QRTRF
-372 SSELLD
+372 TSELLD

-414 TLTKYKFRNNDQVVQ
+414 TLTKYKFRNNEQVVQ

-455 GSRVNAIIA
+455 GSRVNAIIS

-470 PTLTIRRFSQKPFGP
+470 PTLTIRRFSTKPFGP

-492 TISPECMEFIKR
+492 TISPECMGFIEK
-504 CVKIRKNI
+504 CVRIRKNI

-568 GAITIQDLVKN
+568 GAVTIQDLVKN

-627 LEAMCL
+627 LEAMCM
-633 QTGVD
+633 QTGAD
-638 LPVHVIREM
+638 LPIFAIREM
-647 IASAVN
+647 ISSAVN

-673 MHGQKDGEIQSTDLF
+673 MHGQKDGQIQSTDLF

-695 DEKGKVQG
+695 DENGKVQG
-703 IFAPTGNLPTFF
+703 VFAPTGNLPTFF
-715 DEFEAKGHPVNSEVF
+715 EEFAAKGQPVDESVF

-745 KALQNQEFSPVKAA
+745 AA
-759 IVINTEVDD
+759 V
-768 KADKKIVGDKVSEPV
+768 
-783 KTKTDKKDEVVTEKQ
+783 Q
-798 AKTAQGVAAK
+798 RM
-808 QDEVDQTSE
+808 QTG
-817 KPVQPKQKVD
+817 
-827 VKEQTIKAASAK
+827 A
-839 KEKPAQGPKG
+839 
-849 SVPPPPPTMA
+849 VPPAPPAVPPAPPAGAE

>member
-1 MAEEKAIQFPDSKII
+1 MAEENEAQKTEAKII
-16 AFSGPKEGAGR
+16 AFSGPKEGAGK
-27 TTLTLNLA
+27 TTLVLNLA

-56 QEHAFYLNI
+56 QEHSFYLDI
-65 KEPVTVADI
+65 EKPVSVAD
-74 LKSFGNTSIAVVGGL
+74 LLQVLGNTSIAVVGGL

-100 VGLLPLGNNRAQ
+100 VGLLPLGNTRAQ
-112 VASISPK
+112 VAAISPK

-125 SRLAQT
+125 SRLSQT
-131 FDIFLDIDS
+131 FDIFLDVDS

-154 IFWVSNATRTHLNS
+154 IFWVSNATRTHINS

-178 QHYPMDRISVICNG
+178 QRYPMDRVSVICNG

-202 EIEHFYTSLEKEI
+202 EMERFYAQLGREV

-230 RREVEIV
+230 RREVEIIT
-237 VNPQTQWVKGL
+237 NPQSEWVKGL

-255 RDLKPAPKDWTSSV
+255 RDLQPAAKDWQASV
-269 SDEEFTQAAQEIW
+269 SDEEFTQAAKEVW
-282 SPILFDDGKGAS
+282 SPILFDESKGAG
-294 ESHAAVDDEEQNSKL
+294 ESSHVALEGEEESSKKKL
-309 SFWDDLKQRIHKEV
+309 SFWDDLKQKIHKEV
-323 VHVLEI
+323 VHTLEI
-329 ERIVIS
+329 EHIVIS
-335 DESTA
+335 DESSA
-340 SEQTRKRVAAIVDD
+340 SAQTRKRVAAIVDD

-367 QRQRF
+367 QRTRF
-372 SSELLD
+372 TSELLD

-414 TLTKYKFRNNDQVVQ
+414 TLTKYKFRNNEQVVQ

-470 PTLTIRRFSQKPFGP
+470 PTLTIRRFSNKPFGP

-492 TISPECMEFIKR
+492 TISPECMEFIKQ

-627 LEAMCL
+627 LEAMCM
-633 QTGVD
+633 QTGAD
-638 LPVHVIREM
+638 LPIFAIREM
-647 IASAVN
+647 ISSAVN

-673 MHGQKDGEIQSTDLF
+673 MHGQKDGQIQSTDLF

-695 DEKGKVQG
+695 DENGKVQG
-703 IFAPTGNLPTFF
+703 VFAPTGNLPTFF
-715 DEFEAKGHPVNSEVF
+715 DEFAAKGQPVDESVF

-745 KALQNQEFSPVKAA
+745 DAVREQYSPHAPAA
-759 IVINTEVDD
+759 PGTPQPPEIPP
-768 KADKKIVGDKVSEPV
+768 APP
-783 KTKTDKKDEVVTEKQ
+783 
-798 AKTAQGVAAK
+798 AA
-808 QDEVDQTSE
+808 
-817 KPVQPKQKVD
+817 
-827 VKEQTIKAASAK
+827 
-839 KEKPAQGPKG
+839 PA
-849 SVPPPPPTMA
+849 V

>member
-1 MAEEKAIQFPDSKII
+1 MAENELQKPDSKII
-16 AFSGPKEGAGR
+16 AFFGPKEGAGK
-27 TTLTLNLA
+27 TTLVLNLA

-56 QEHAFYLNI
+56 EEHNFYLDI
-65 KEPVTVADI
+65 KKPVTVVDI
-74 LKSFGNTSIAVVGGL
+74 LQTLGNTNIAVVGGL

-100 VGLLPLGNNRAQ
+100 VGILPLGRTHTQ
-112 VASISPK
+112 ISSLSPK

-125 SRLAQT
+125 SRLSQT
-131 FDIFLDIDS
+131 FDIFLDVDS
-140 SFPMQAFAFDIADK
+140 SFAMQSFAFDLADK
-154 IFWVSNATRTHLNS
+154 VFWVSNATRTHLNS

-173 NDYKA
+173 NDYKEKL
-178 QHYPMDRISVICNG
+178 YPMDRVSVICNS

-202 EIEHFYTSLEKEI
+202 EVERFYSSLGREV
-215 DVFLPWDEDVMATSN
+215 DVFLPWDENVMATSN
-230 RREVEIV
+230 RKEVEII
-237 VNPQTQWVKGL
+237 VNPQSEWVKGL

-255 RDLKPAPKDWTSSV
+255 RDLKPAPKDWTASV
-269 SDEEFTQAAQEIW
+269 TDEEFTQAAKDVW
-282 SPILFDDGKGAS
+282 SPVLFDDGKTGAAND
-294 ESHAAVDDEEQNSKL
+294 HIGAPEEEAGKTKM
-309 SFWDDLKQRIHKEV
+309 SFWDDLKQKIHKEV
-323 VHVLEI
+323 VHTLEI
-329 ERIVIS
+329 EHIVIS
-335 DESTA
+335 DESSA

-367 QRQRF
+367 QRARF
-372 SSELLD
+372 TSELLD

-414 TLTKYKFRNNDQVVQ
+414 TLTKYKFRNNEQVVQ

-470 PTLTIRRFSQKPFGP
+470 PTLTIRRFSSKPFGP

-492 TISPECMEFIKR
+492 TISPECMEFIKK

-529 SGYIADD
+529 SGYISNN

-627 LEAMCL
+627 LEAMCM
-633 QTGVD
+633 QTGAD
-638 LPVHVIREM
+638 LPIFAIREM
-647 IASAVN
+647 ISSAVN

-673 MHGQKDGEIQSTDLF
+673 MHGQKNNEIQSTDLF

-695 DEKGKVQG
+695 DENGKVQG
-703 IFAPTGNLPTFF
+703 VFAPTGNLPTFF
-715 DEFEAKGHPVNSEVF
+715 EDFAAKGQPVPEEVF

-745 KALQNQEFSPVKAA
+745 NAVKRMKAA
-759 IVINTEVDD
+759 QQEAAAAPQTPPAPPAAP
-768 KADKKIVGDKVSEPV
+768 KA
-783 KTKTDKKDEVVTEKQ
+783 
-798 AKTAQGVAAK
+798 
-808 QDEVDQTSE
+808 
-817 KPVQPKQKVD
+817 
-827 VKEQTIKAASAK
+827 
-839 KEKPAQGPKG
+839 
-849 SVPPPPPTMA
+849 

>member
-1 MAEEKAIQFPDSKII
+1 MAEIEPQKSEAKII
-16 AFSGPKEGAGR
+16 ALNSPKEGAGK

-56 QEHAFYLNI
+56 QEHSFYLDI
-65 KEPVTVADI
+65 KKPVSVADI
-74 LKSFGNTSIAVVGGL
+74 LRTLGNANIAVVGGL
-89 LRGKISMSQWG
+89 LRGKVSMSQWG
-100 VGLLPLGNNRAQ
+100 VGVLPLGNTRAQ

-125 SRLAQT
+125 SRLSQT
-131 FDIFLDIDS
+131 FDIFLDVDS
-140 SFPMQAFAFDIADK
+140 SFPMQAFSFDIADK

-173 NDYKA
+173 NDYKE
-178 QHYPMDRISVICNG
+178 QHYPMERVSVICNQ

-202 EIEHFYTSLEKEI
+202 EVERFYNSLGRDI
-215 DVFLPWDEDVMATSN
+215 DVFLPWDEGIMASSN
-230 RREVEIV
+230 RREVEIIS
-237 VNPQTQWVKGL
+237 NPQSEWIKGL
-248 RLVLAKI
+248 RLVLARI
-255 RDLKPAPKDWTSSV
+255 RDLTPAPKDWTASV
-269 SDEEFTQAAQEIW
+269 SDEEFTQAAKEIW
-282 SPILFDDGKGAS
+282 NPVFSGGAAGATA
-294 ESHAAVDDEEQNSKL
+294 ESHVAVEEEGEAGKTKL
-309 SFWDDLKQRIHKEV
+309 SFWDDLKQKVHKDV
-323 VHVLEI
+323 VRTLEI

-340 SEQTRKRVAAIVDD
+340 SAQTRKRVAAIVDD

-367 QRQRF
+367 QRTRF
-372 SSELLD
+372 ASELLD
-378 EILGLGPLEV
+378 EILGLGPLET

-393 AVTEIMVNAF
+393 SVTEIMVNAF

-414 TLTKYKFRNNDQVVQ
+414 TLTKYKFRNNEQVVQ
-429 VIKRIVAPLGRR
+429 VIKRIVSPLGRR

-485 EDYYRFG
+485 EDYFRFG
-492 TISPECMEFIKR
+492 TISPECMEFLEK
-504 CVKIRKNI
+504 CVRIRKNI

-523 TFLNAI
+523 TFLNAL
-529 SGYIADD
+529 SGYIAND

-568 GAITIQDLVKN
+568 GQITIQDLVRN

-627 LEAMCL
+627 LEAMCM
-633 QTGVD
+633 QASAD
-638 LPVHVIREM
+638 LPIFAIREM
-647 IASAVN
+647 ISSAVN

-695 DEKGKVQG
+695 DENGKVQG
-703 IFAPTGNLPTFF
+703 IFAPTGNLPTFYH
-715 DEFEAKGHPVNSEVF
+715 EFQAKGVPVPEEVF
-730 TKGAVPLDENGEPDL
+730 TKGAVKLNAEGEPDL
-745 KALQNQEFSPVKAA
+745 ASLHQLP
-759 IVINTEVDD
+759 
-768 KADKKIVGDKVSEPV
+768 
-783 KTKTDKKDEVVTEKQ
+783 Q
-798 AKTAQGVAAK
+798 APLPPAK
-808 QDEVDQTSE
+808 
-817 KPVQPKQKVD
+817 PK
-827 VKEQTIKAASAK
+827 
-839 KEKPAQGPKG
+839 
-849 SVPPPPPTMA
+849 

>member
-1 MAEEKAIQFPDSKII
+1 MADMENTFKTEPKII
-16 AFSGPKEGAGR
+16 TFTGPKEGAGK
-27 TTLTLNLA
+27 TTLVLNLA

-56 QEHAFYLNI
+56 QEHSFYLNI
-65 KEPVTVADI
+65 KKPVSVADI
-74 LKSFGNTSIAVVGGL
+74 LKTLGNTNIAVVGGL

-100 VGLLPLGNNRAQ
+100 VGVLPLGNTRTQ
-112 VASISPK
+112 VATMSPK

-125 SRLAQT
+125 SRLSQT
-131 FDIFLDIDS
+131 FDIFLDVDS
-140 SFPMQAFAFDIADK
+140 SFPMQAFAFDISDK
-154 IFWVSNATRTHLNS
+154 VFWVTNATRSHLNS

-173 NDYKA
+173 NDYKEQRYA
-178 QHYPMDRISVICNG
+178 LDRISVICNA
-192 YDMPGSIPYE
+192 YDTPGSIPYE
-202 EIEHFYTSLEKEI
+202 EMERVYQSLLGRNI
-215 DVFLPWDEDVMATSN
+215 DVFLPWDEGIMASSN
-230 RREVEIV
+230 RREVEII
-237 VNPQTQWVKGL
+237 VNPQSEWIKGL
-248 RLVLAKI
+248 RLILAQI
-255 RDLKPAPKDWTSSV
+255 RDLHPAPKDWTAEV
-269 SDEEFTQAAQEIW
+269 SDEEFTQAAKEIW
-282 SPILFDDGKGAS
+282 SPVLFNGGETQGA
-294 ESHAAVDDEEQNSKL
+294 ESHFAPEGADNGGEANKTKL
-309 SFWDDLKQRIHKEV
+309 SFWDDLKQKVHKDV
-323 VHVLEI
+323 VRTLEI

-335 DESTA
+335 DESSA

-361 LQFSRD
+361 LQFSRE
-367 QRQRF
+367 QRTRF

-378 EILGLGPLEV
+378 EILGLGPLEN
-388 LMRDP
+388 LMRD
-393 AVTEIMVNAF
+393 ASVTEIMVNAF

-414 TLTKYKFRNNDQVVQ
+414 TLTKYKFRNNEQVVQ
-429 VIKRIVAPLGRR
+429 VIKRIVSPLGRR

-485 EDYYRFG
+485 EDYFRFG
-492 TISPECMEFIKR
+492 TISRECMDFLEK
-504 CVKIRKNI
+504 CVRIRKNI

-523 TFLNAI
+523 TFLNAL
-529 SGYIADD
+529 SGYISHN

-627 LEAMCL
+627 LEAMCM
-633 QTGVD
+633 QTGAD
-638 LPVHVIREM
+638 LPIFAIREM
-647 IASAVN
+647 ISSAVN

-673 MHGQKDGEIQSTDLF
+673 MTGQKDGAIQSVDLF

-695 DEKGKVQG
+695 DDNGKVQG
-703 IFAPTGNLPTFF
+703 FFAPTGHLPSFFTDFKAKGVPLPEETFTKNAVSF
-715 DEFEAKGHPVNSEVF
+715 DETGKPILSAAQAAAGGPV
-730 TKGAVPLDENGEPDL
+730 
-745 KALQNQEFSPVKAA
+745 
-759 IVINTEVDD
+759 
-768 KADKKIVGDKVSEPV
+768 
-783 KTKTDKKDEVVTEKQ
+783 
-798 AKTAQGVAAK
+798 
-808 QDEVDQTSE
+808 
-817 KPVQPKQKVD
+817 
-827 VKEQTIKAASAK
+827 
-839 KEKPAQGPKG
+839 
-849 SVPPPPPTMA
+849 VPPPPPGVK

>member
-1 MAEEKAIQFPDSKII
+1 MAENELQKPDSKII
-16 AFSGPKEGAGR
+16 AFFGPKEGAGK
-27 TTLTLNLA
+27 TTLVLNLA

-56 QEHAFYLNI
+56 EEHNFYLDI
-65 KEPVTVADI
+65 KKPVTVVDI
-74 LKSFGNTSIAVVGGL
+74 LQTLGNTNIAVVGGL

-100 VGLLPLGNNRAQ
+100 VGILPLGRTHTQ
-112 VASISPK
+112 ISSLSPK

-125 SRLAQT
+125 SRLSQT
-131 FDIFLDIDS
+131 FDIFLDVDS
-140 SFPMQAFAFDIADK
+140 SFAMQSFAFDLADK
-154 IFWVSNATRTHLNS
+154 VFWVSNATRTHLNS

-173 NDYKA
+173 NDYKEKL
-178 QHYPMDRISVICNG
+178 YPMDRVSVICNS

-202 EIEHFYTSLEKEI
+202 EVERFYSSLGREV
-215 DVFLPWDEDVMATSN
+215 DVFLPWDENVMATSN
-230 RREVEIV
+230 RREVEII
-237 VNPQTQWVKGL
+237 VNPQSEWVKGL

-255 RDLKPAPKDWTSSV
+255 RDLKPAPKDWTASV
-269 SDEEFTQAAQEIW
+269 TDEEFTQAAKDVW
-282 SPILFDDGKGAS
+282 SPVLFDDGKTGAAND
-294 ESHAAVDDEEQNSKL
+294 HIGAPEEEAGKTKM
-309 SFWDDLKQRIHKEV
+309 SFWDDLKQKIHKEV
-323 VHVLEI
+323 VHTLEI
-329 ERIVIS
+329 EHIVIS
-335 DESTA
+335 DESSA

-367 QRQRF
+367 QRARF
-372 SSELLD
+372 TSELLD

-414 TLTKYKFRNNDQVVQ
+414 TLTKYKFRNNEQVVQ

-470 PTLTIRRFSQKPFGP
+470 PTLTIRRFSSKPFGP

-492 TISPECMEFIKR
+492 TISPECMEFIKK

-529 SGYIADD
+529 SGYISNN

-627 LEAMCL
+627 LEAMCM
-633 QTGVD
+633 QTGAD
-638 LPVHVIREM
+638 LPIFAIREM
-647 IASAVN
+647 ISSAVN

-673 MHGQKDGEIQSTDLF
+673 MHGQKDGKILSTDLF

-695 DEKGKVQG
+695 DENGKVQG
-703 IFAPTGNLPTFF
+703 MFAPTGNLPTFF
-715 DEFEAKGHPVNSEVF
+715 EDFAAKGQPVPEEVF

-745 KALQNQEFSPVKAA
+745 NAVKRMKAA
-759 IVINTEVDD
+759 QQE
-768 KADKKIVGDKVSEPV
+768 
-783 KTKTDKKDEVVTEKQ
+783 
-798 AKTAQGVAAK
+798 AAAAP
-808 QDEVDQTSE
+808 QT
-817 KPVQPKQKVD
+817 P
-827 VKEQTIKAASAK
+827 
-839 KEKPAQGPKG
+839 PA
-849 SVPPPPPTMA
+849 PPTAPKA

>member
-1 MAEEKAIQFPDSKII
+1 MADEKETPHSEAKII
-16 AFSGPKEGAGR
+16 AFSGPKEGAGK
-27 TTLTLNLA
+27 TTLVLNLA

-56 QEHAFYLNI
+56 QEHNFYLDI
-65 KEPVTVADI
+65 EKPVSVSDL
-74 LKSFGNTSIAVVGGL
+74 LKVLGDTSIAVVGGL

-100 VGLLPLGNNRAQ
+100 VGLLPLGNTRAQ
-112 VASISPK
+112 VAAISPK

-125 SRLAQT
+125 SRLSQT
-131 FDIFLDIDS
+131 FDIFLDVDS

-154 IFWVSNATRTHLNS
+154 IFWVSNATRTHVNS

-173 NDYKA
+173 NDYKE
-178 QHYPMDRISVICNG
+178 QRYPMDRVSIICNG

-202 EIEHFYTSLEKEI
+202 EMERFYTQLGREV
-215 DVFLPWDEDVMATSN
+215 DVFLPWDADVMASSN

-237 VNPQTQWVKGL
+237 VNPQAEWVKGL

-255 RDLKPAPKDWTSSV
+255 RDLKPVPKDWTASV
-269 SDEEFTQAAQEIW
+269 SDEEFTQAAQQIW
-282 SPILFDDGKGAS
+282 SPILFNDGKAT
-294 ESHAAVDDEEQNSKL
+294 ETVDHIAREEEAGKTKL
-309 SFWDDLKQRIHKEV
+309 SFWDDLKQKIHKEV
-323 VHVLEI
+323 VHTLEI
-329 ERIVIS
+329 EHIVIS

-367 QRQRF
+367 QRTRF
-372 SSELLD
+372 TAELLD

-388 LMRDP
+388 LMRDA
-393 AVTEIMVNAF
+393 AVTEIMVNSF

-414 TLTKYKFRNNDQVVQ
+414 TLTKYKFRNNEQVIQ

-455 GSRVNAIIA
+455 GSRVNAIIS

-470 PTLTIRRFSQKPFGP
+470 PTLTIRRFSTKPFGP

-492 TISPECMEFIKR
+492 TISPECMEFIKQ

-568 GAITIQDLVKN
+568 GAVTIQDLVKN

-627 LEAMCL
+627 VEAMCM
-633 QTGVD
+633 QTGAE
-638 LPVHVIREM
+638 LPIFAIREM
-647 IASAVN
+647 ISSAVN

-673 MHGQKDGEIQSTDLF
+673 MHGQKDGVIQSTDLF

-695 DEKGKVQG
+695 DENGKVQG

-715 DEFEAKGHPVNSEVF
+715 EEFAAKGQPVSEEIF
-730 TKGAVPLDENGEPDL
+730 TKGAVPLNENGEPDL
-745 KALQNQEFSPVKAA
+745 EAVQRLQAA
-759 IVINTEVDD
+759 R
-768 KADKKIVGDKVSEPV
+768 A
-783 KTKTDKKDEVVTEKQ
+783 
-798 AKTAQGVAAK
+798 
-808 QDEVDQTSE
+808 
-817 KPVQPKQKVD
+817 
-827 VKEQTIKAASAK
+827 
-839 KEKPAQGPKG
+839 G
-849 SVPPPPPTMA
+849 SVPPAPPKAA